1 MSPGINDRPRYT
13 GTVPKSNRRNDR
25 NRERSNSNQVMI
37 GPTDPRDVSH
47 QPNNLLEWHLVTD
60 PHRSEKNSNTRPTSS
75 TPSIS
80 YQDLADFDCS
90 SQQRNHI
97 GEDRSQWHRMAPPDS
112 HTQSPPPQLQANKPT
127 NVDKMPD
134 RGQVESR
141 LNQIKDYIRVTS
153 TMMDSLSQSSDPR
166 AVMQHDK
173 LSKMVE
179 DLYDSEKKLTN
190 LLETYQNRG
199 IPDESGDH
207 PVQQSDQM
215 RRFSDLMDVLTLQE
229 RCILTNPNCMNGEID
244 EHGDGGRE
252 AQLQRKVEETQR
264 KLAQL
269 QEQEASLLG
278 MHLRAKERLN
288 AARQAQQ
295 VFLQQGEQGNSAW
308 EGPDRRLHQG
318 QSNADELE
326 SEHAA
331 LRGKLVQ
338 LQNKK
343 KRMDH
348 LVAELQTVDTFD
360 RGSCSS
366 EGSRAPGRDKVAELD
381 AMKAQLAR
389 LKALMEDATRDRH
402 PSESEVEPEA
412 DEEVRVEVSANSS
425 RNSIDR
431 QSEPD
436 DLSRRKAGNFGDA
449 PSVDQVQ
456 AVTRELK
463 EQSVLLQAAR
473 AELQRLKQTTPTP
486 VITSSTPPP
495 SLLGLNLSEKKQS
508 NNNTNSSSNDERCE
522 MQFAQ
527 AKRRQLEDL
536 MRKEQVHSSSVN
548 QDVGRG
554 DWGGVRETNSQL
566 SHTSVAANLWPLPN
580 PATGESNEQ
589 SVDGA
594 SISENLLDVGPNG
607 NATAANGNWWGVPPP
622 IGMVEQPPQAG
633 VVGMAEYYRQL
644 LLGSQ
649 AQQLQMMGMTMQQCC
664 QLLWA
669 QQRELQ
675 SMRAAIIQLQLQLR
689 QPQQLQQQQQH
700 QQLQGR
706 ANNNYSNVGNAEEYS
721 NLNRVVQHNGSS
733 LDATLPPSSSLPNL
747 VALPTPTPTPVPVP
761 IPNPPHQQQQL
772 NNQVPPGNRA
782 NNYWDNFRSYSR
794 QNLLSVNGKTASD
807 RNPHTTASTPT
818 TNTVSSA
825 SGTASGGGNNTGLTN
840 IGFRSRKDKRNR
852 EHGLENLTLPTLLS
866 AEMQYP
872 QNLQLQSNFQQQ
884 EVVNSRSSLNNVLA
898 NDMTLQQSH
907 HVDNFFD
914 EQQLACT
921 RSVSANNDGQVCLR
935 QLSNEMSDAVSS
947 LVTVNTSRPGYLVRV
962 LREVKIICEDHRLR
976 PRLLRSLRALRDSH
990 SSNNPLVDW
999 LQNETTDQTASES
1012 CQSSDEDSDTG
1023 TLNNTVGNAVN
1034 QAVGA
1039 LSLPPPPLPPPPLSM
1054 TLPLLPGGFQPEG
1067 VGINASASVTPG
1079 YNEDLAEAD
1088 QSRPETS
1095 HNPQVASE
1103 ENVGE
1108 EGGGDASTASANA
1121 LIADLVAEMEYME
1134 EDGER
1139 SDDIGL
1145 DRVPTRL
1152 YHQANESI

>member
-37 GPTDPRDVSH
+37 GPIDQRDVSH

-60 PHRSEKNSNTRPTSS
+60 PHRSEKNSNTRSTSS
-75 TPSIS
+75 APSIG
-80 YQDLADFDCS
+80 YQDLAEFDCS

-97 GEDRSQWHRMAPPDS
+97 GEDRTQWHRMAPPDS
-112 HTQSPPPQLQANKPT
+112 HTQSPPPQSQGNKPT

-141 LNQIKDYIRVTS
+141 LNQIQDYIRVTS
-153 TMMDSLSQSSDPR
+153 TMMDSLSQSSDP
-166 AVMQHDK
+166 
-173 LSKMVE
+173 
-179 DLYDSEKKLTN
+179 
-190 LLETYQNRG
+190 
-199 IPDESGDH
+199 SGDH
-207 PVQQSDQM
+207 SVQRSDQM

-229 RCILTNPNCMNGEID
+229 RFILTNPNCMNGEID

-295 VFLQQGEQGNSAW
+295 VFLQQGEQGAW
-308 EGPDRRLHQG
+308 EGPDRQQHQG

-348 LVAELQTVDTFD
+348 LVAELQAVDAFD

-402 PSESEVEPEA
+402 PSESEIEPEA
-412 DEEVRVEVSANSS
+412 DEEVREEVSANSS

-431 QSEPD
+431 QSEPN
-436 DLSRRKAGNFGDA
+436 DLSRRKAGNFADA

-456 AVTRELK
+456 AVTRELR

-486 VITSSTPPP
+486 VVTSSTPPP

-522 MQFAQ
+522 LQFAQ

-536 MRKEQVHSSSVN
+536 MRKEQGHSSSVN

-566 SHTSVAANLWPLPN
+566 SNTSVAANLWPLPN

-589 SVDGA
+589 SVDGV

-607 NATAANGNWWGVPPP
+607 NATTTNGNWWGAPPP

-633 VVGMAEYYRQL
+633 VAGMAEYYRQL

-675 SMRAAIIQLQLQLR
+675 SMRAAIVQLQLQLR
-689 QPQQLQQQQQH
+689 QPQQLQQQQ

-721 NLNRVVQHNGSS
+721 NLNRAVQHNGSS

-747 VALPTPTPTPVPVP
+747 VALPTPTPTPAPVP
-761 IPNPPHQQQQL
+761 IPNSPHQQQQL

-825 SGTASGGGNNTGLTN
+825 PGTASGGGNNTGLTN

-852 EHGLENLTLPTLLS
+852 EHGLENLSLPTLLS

-884 EVVNSRSSLNNVLA
+884 EVVNSRSSLSNVLA
-898 NDMTLQQSH
+898 NDTTLQQSH

-921 RSVSANNDGQVCLR
+921 RSVPANNDGQVCLR

-990 SSNNPLVDW
+990 SSNNPLVGW

-1023 TLNNTVGNAVN
+1023 TLNNTVGSAVN
-1034 QAVGA
+1034 AVGA

-1054 TLPLLPGGFQPEG
+1054 TLPLLPGGFQAES

-1088 QSRPETS
+1088 QSRPEAS
-1095 HNPQVASE
+1095 HNPQQVASD
-1103 ENVGE
+1103 ENAGE
-1108 EGGGDASTASANA
+1108 EGGGDTSTASANA